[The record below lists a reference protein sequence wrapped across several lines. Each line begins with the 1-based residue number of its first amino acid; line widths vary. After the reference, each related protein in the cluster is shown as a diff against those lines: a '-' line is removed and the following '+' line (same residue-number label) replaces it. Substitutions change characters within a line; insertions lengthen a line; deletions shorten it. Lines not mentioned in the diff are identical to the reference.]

1 MKRSIVYFVLCLS
14 TVYSDANFNGL
25 DASPASKSD
34 FSSSFWK
41 EYFEKVYRNVTGAAE
56 GGVFAKEKH
65 EFLTE
70 AQSKCLKDVKYIFR
84 HLKSKWVIQ
93 MLDAYGKV
101 PSGTLRGNFLWIGKY
116 EECVDVHVDADRN
129 DSRSEI
135 DGIYCVATWNVK
147 LPNNFNLPLQQLPVK
162 TGLCLPESCSSLD
175 IKQDIRHLVSLLR
188 SLPFLGEY
196 GEFLNFHSM
205 TCKETFPRLSVP
217 ALIFLYILGAY
228 FSFIIAGSCITLCEY
243 IRSSCTSSSKCA
255 KEQSSAFTDFV
266 SEEGDAHFI
275 DGESFTELLITKK
288 SCSLLSNGAFQRC
301 FKASS
306 VFLRCFCL
314 FSNTAKI
321 LDTSTTANTFSC
333 IHGIRFFSMAWV
345 ILGHTYIHNTNIIG
359 NYMDLL
365 HSIDNLPFQTV
376 TQGTFSVD
384 SFFLISGFLL
394 CYLFLEESDKR
405 NGKINLFVLCLHR
418 FVRLTPVYMLLIA
431 FNTLVFKY
439 TGSGPFWGDDS
450 DIGSCKQYWWWNLLY
465 INNFLPLESM
475 CITWTWYLAD
485 DMQFF
490 LVGIILMS
498 ILGRWPVV
506 GLTIGITLLFGS
518 WIVTWCISY
527 YYDLV
532 PLFVGITT
540 ATDYETYKN
549 RLVLAWNL
557 IYSKPY
563 CRCGPYIIG
572 ILLAYIMYQNRN
584 KNWNMKLWLKCL
596 GWCCGSFCSLSV
608 VFGMYHVQENATL
621 FHFYSAFSRSA
632 FSLGVAWVIF
642 CCLSGNGG
650 NVVFRLFDHLL
661 HDCPCNQR
669 NI

>member
-1 MKRSIVYFVLCLS
+1 MVC
-14 TVYSDANFNGL
+14 SDANFTRFDFLERSRKDTPDPDL
-25 DASPASKSD
+25 DSD
-34 FSSSFWK
+34 VSWK
-41 EYFEKVYRNVTGAAE
+41 EYSEKLYRNVS
-56 GGVFAKEKH
+56 GVIEADAFSKGKY
-65 EFLTE
+65 EFLSKNE
-70 AQSKCLKDVKYIFR
+70 SKCFDDVKYIFH

-101 PSGTLRGNFLWIGKY
+101 PSGTLRGNFLWLGKY
-116 EECVDVHVDADRN
+116 EECVDVHVAADRN
-129 DSRSEI
+129 HSRSEI
-135 DGIYCVATWNVK
+135 DGLYCVATWNVT

-162 TGLCLPESCSSLD
+162 TGLCLPQSCRALD
-175 IKQDIRHLVSLLR
+175 IKQDIRHLISILR
-188 SLPFLGEY
+188 RLPFLKEY
-196 GEFLNFHSM
+196 GELFNFHSI
-205 TCKETFPRLSVP
+205 TCKETFSQLSFP
-217 ALIFLYILGAY
+217 ALIFLCILGAY
-228 FSFIIAGSCITLCEY
+228 FAVIAAGSCITLCEY
-243 IRSSCTSSSKCA
+243 IRSRRTGSPKCA
-255 KEQSSAFTDFV
+255 KEQSSVFTDFV
-266 SEEGDAHFI
+266 SEEDLLGDAHWMLP
-275 DGESFTELLITKK
+275 ESFTHLSTRKK
-288 SCSLLSNGAFQRC
+288 PWSLFPNGAFQRC
-301 FKASS
+301 FKSS
-306 VFLRCFCL
+306 SNFLRCFCV
-314 FSNTAKI
+314 FYNTAKI
-321 LDTSTTANTFSC
+321 LDTSSTAKAFPC

-365 HSIDNLPFQTV
+365 HSIDNLPFQTI

-418 FVRLTPVYMLLIA
+418 FIRLTPVYMLLIA

-450 DIGSCKQYWWWNLLY
+450 DVAACKQYWWWNLLY

-475 CITWTWYLAD
+475 CITWTWYLAN

-490 LVGIILMS
+490 LVGVLLLS
-498 ILGRWPVV
+498 VLWRWPIA
-506 GLTIGITLLFGS
+506 GLSLSISLLVGS
-518 WIVTWCISY
+518 WILTWCISY
-527 YYDLV
+527 YYNLV
-532 PLFVGITT
+532 PMFVGIAN

-572 ILLAYIMYQNRN
+572 ILLAYIMYRSRN
-584 KNWNMKLWLKCL
+584 TMRKMNLWVKCS
-596 GWCCGSFCSLSV
+596 GWCCASFCSLSV
-608 VFGMYHVQENATL
+608 VFGMYHVQDDASL
-621 FHFYSAFSRSA
+621 FHFYNAFSRSA

-650 NVVFRLFDHLL
+650 DYM
-661 HDCPCNQR
+661 PC
-669 NI
+669 IPTL